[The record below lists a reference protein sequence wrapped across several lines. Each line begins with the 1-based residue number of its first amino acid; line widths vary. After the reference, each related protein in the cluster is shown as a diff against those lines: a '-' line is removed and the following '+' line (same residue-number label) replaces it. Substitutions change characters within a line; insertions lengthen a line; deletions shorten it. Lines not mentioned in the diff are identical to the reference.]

1 MFPALL
7 KGGFLHFVDAYEQSS
22 GACIHISPFII
33 QLHHHCYNISFMY
46 VKVVN
51 ASV

>member
-22 GACIHISPFII
+22 AHMRSHFTFYHSVSPS
-33 QLHHHCYNISFMY
+33 LL
-46 VKVVN
+46 
-51 ASV
+51 